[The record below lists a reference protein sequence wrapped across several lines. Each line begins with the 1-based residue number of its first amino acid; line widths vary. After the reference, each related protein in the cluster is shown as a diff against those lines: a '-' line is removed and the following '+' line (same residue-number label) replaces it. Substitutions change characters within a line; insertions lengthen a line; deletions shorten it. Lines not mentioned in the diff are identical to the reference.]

1 MHVSVA
7 GVGGEEGQAFF
18 SAGASVLLQSLMAC
32 EMVLHKETIYL
43 EPIPLLCSV
52 GS

>member
-1 MHVSVA
+1 MHMSVA

-18 SAGASVLLQSLMAC
+18 SAGASVLQSLVAC